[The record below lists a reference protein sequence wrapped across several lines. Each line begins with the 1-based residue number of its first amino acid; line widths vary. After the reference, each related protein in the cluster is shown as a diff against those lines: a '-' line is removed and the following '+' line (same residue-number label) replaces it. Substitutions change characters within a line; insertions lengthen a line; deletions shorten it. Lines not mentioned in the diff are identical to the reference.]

1 MEYVLRFL
9 LCLLKWTL
17 IVVVVVSL
25 CTASFTFAMDY
36 ANISILVSD
45 GMKMRTGVV
54 LGYSDAQELPKFF
67 DENYLA
73 GDELLKDTTYLD
85 YTINSFDAQVEIEQ
99 LHTVPWEDTATVR
112 VSETATI
119 DGELPIA
126 LQTPEQLANP
136 NKIRP
141 PEWQGGTYDMT
152 LRKSEERWI
161 IVDVQEVEGVG
172 QEDAQLAD

>member
-1 MEYVLRFL
+1 MINVLIWNEYIHEKEQPEVA
-9 LCLLKWTL
+9 K
-17 IVVVVVSL
+17 IYPEGIHK
-25 CTASFTFAMDY
+25 A
-36 ANISILVSD
+36 I
-45 GMKMRTGVV
+45 G
-54 LGYSDAQELPKFF
+54 
-67 DENYLA
+67 NYLA

-85 YTINSFDAQVEIEQ
+85 YTINSFDAQVDIEQ
-99 LHTVPWEDTATVR
+99 LHTLPWEDTATVR

-141 PEWQGGTYDMT
+141 PEWKGGTYDMT

-172 QEDAQLAD
+172 QEGAQLAD

>member
-1 MEYVLRFL
+1 MEYILRFL

-25 CTASFTFAMDY
+25 CVGAFTFGMDY
-36 ANISILVSD
+36 ANISILVTD

-54 LGYSDAQELPKFF
+54 LGYSDAEELPKFF
-67 DENYLA
+67 DEAYLA
-73 GDELLKDTTYLD
+73 QDELLKDTTYHD
-85 YTINSFDAQVEIEQ
+85 YIINSFDAQVEIEQ
-99 LHTVPWEDTATVR
+99 MHTVPWESTATVR
-112 VSETATI
+112 VTESAVI

-141 PEWQGGTYDMT
+141 PEWKGGVYDMT
-152 LRKSEERWI
+152 LQKNEEQWM
-161 IVDVQEVEGVG
+161 IVDVVEVEE
-172 QEDAQLAD
+172 EDDRLADQ

>member
-1 MEYVLRFL
+1 M
-9 LCLLKWTL
+9 
-17 IVVVVVSL
+17 
-25 CTASFTFAMDY
+25 
-36 ANISILVSD
+36 
-45 GMKMRTGVV
+45 
-54 LGYSDAQELPKFF
+54 
-67 DENYLA
+67 
-73 GDELLKDTTYLD
+73 
-85 YTINSFDAQVEIEQ
+85 EIEQ

-119 DGELPIA
+119 DGELPIS

-152 LRKSEERWI
+152 LRKSEKRWI